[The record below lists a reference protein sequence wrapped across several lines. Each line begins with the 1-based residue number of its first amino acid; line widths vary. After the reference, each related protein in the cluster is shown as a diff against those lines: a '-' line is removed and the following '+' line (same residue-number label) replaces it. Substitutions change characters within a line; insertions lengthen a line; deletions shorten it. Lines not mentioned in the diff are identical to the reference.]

1 MKLRQQRGGRKAL
14 PAQNIVQ
21 DVVRWN
27 VDMRAN
33 RRCSMSSVLG
43 IFLAVLIGFYLGMTI
58 NVYLG
63 AFTQGIETTPP
74 DSETNKTF
82 TCPMDEEVHVLY
94 TISGDNKDFLDE
106 FSGSLKSSLLN
117 GPLDC
122 GMTIHIMTDA
132 KAYKAIHQR
141 FQSIQL
147 SEWVTRNQVAIKS
160 YNVENRK
167 AQWQS
172 IFEKATNYQLRKT
185 HTIGALFRLFAH
197 EVLPPTV
204 KYAVYMDTD
213 TAVLSNLGDLWRH
226 RNATSILQWGD
237 AKCSGFGLFNLEQ
250 MRRRDFW
257 KLVKKAYYSKASIS
271 KDEIDDQY
279 ILRKLSNAHPDL
291 FPYLPEQWNL
301 HRADNFWHWKN
312 DERKLVKNV
321 PKAAMVHMNG
331 FTEGEGNEHNK
342 FDNAYKE
349 YGNAFWAMRYYGGH
363 PWEWTRYI
371 LESQTRNGRDGYY
384 ITVEY
389 NVIE

>member
-1 MKLRQQRGGRKAL
+1 MKLNRQRGRRTKLQAKGTEY
-14 PAQNIVQ
+14 
-21 DVVRWN
+21 WN
-27 VDMRAN
+27 VDITKAN
-33 RRCSMSSVLG
+33 RGVSVPSVLA
-43 IFLAVLIGFYLGMTI
+43 IFLALLIGFYLGMTI

-63 AFTQGIETTPP
+63 AFTQDMQGPAAGAAAAA
-74 DSETNKTF
+74 SKYKLF
-82 TCPMDEEVHVLY
+82 TCPMEDEVHVLY
-94 TISGDNKDFLDE
+94 TISGQNKNFLDE

-132 KAYKAIHQR
+132 TAYKAIHPR
-141 FQSIQL
+141 FESIQL
-147 SEWVTRNQVAIKS
+147 SEWVARNQIAIKS

-167 AQWQS
+167 SRWQS
-172 IFEKATNYQLRKT
+172 IFEEATNYQLSKR
-185 HTIGALFRLFAH
+185 HTIGAMFRLFAF

-204 KYAVYMDTD
+204 KYVVYMDTD

-237 AKCSGFGLFNLEQ
+237 AKCSGFGLDQ
-250 MRRRDFW
+250 MRTRDFW
-257 KLVKKAYYSKASIS
+257 KLVKGAHSIGATT

-301 HRADNFWHWKN
+301 HRADNFWHWKG
-312 DERKLVKNV
+312 DGTRLVKNV

-342 FDNAYKE
+342 FDNASIE
-349 YGNAFWAMRYYGGH
+349 YGNVFWAMRYYGGH
-363 PWEWTRYI
+363 PWEWTRYM
-371 LESQTRNGRDGYY
+371 LESQIRNRRNGFQ

-389 NVIE
+389 HIIE